1 LIAQTRLLLERTLPP
16 RLGRHAGR
24 FIRFGLVGGSG
35 VLVNNA
41 VLLALVEWLHVAPV
55 PAAVVATECAIVSN
69 FVLND
74 RWTFADLRPSTS
86 RSWPRRFASY
96 NLLTLGGLV
105 LSVGVLALLHGVA
118 GMHYLLANAVGIAV
132 GTLWN
137 YGSNHQWTWARRR
150 AV

>member
-1 LIAQTRLLLERTLPP
+1 LIAQTRLLLRRTLPP
-16 RLGRHAGR
+16 RVGRHAGR
-24 FIRFGLVGGSG
+24 FLRFGLVGGSG

-41 VLLALVEWLHVAPV
+41 VLLALVEGLRIPPV

-69 FVLND
+69 FLLND
-74 RWTFADLRPSTS
+74 RWTFADMRRATPRP
-86 RSWPRRFASY
+86 WLRRFASY

-118 GMHYLLANAVGIAV
+118 GVHYLLANAVGIAA

-150 AV
+150 AS